1 MVKETT
7 IKLTR
12 KTKKILEKM
21 KRGKM
26 TFEDIILGLLKRKK
40 NQKGGK

>member
-12 KTKKILEKM
+12 KTKDILENM
-21 KRGKM
+21 KKDEDA
-26 TFEDIILGLLKRKK
+26 FEDVILNLLER
-40 NQKGGK
+40 GER